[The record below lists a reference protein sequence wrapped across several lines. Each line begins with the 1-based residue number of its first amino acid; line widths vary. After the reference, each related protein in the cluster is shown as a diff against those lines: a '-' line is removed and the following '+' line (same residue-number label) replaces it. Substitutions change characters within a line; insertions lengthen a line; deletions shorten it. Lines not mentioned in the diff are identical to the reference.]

1 MAFVTL
7 QEARQS
13 AEQALA
19 THPMTVDE
27 QLRGYGNR
35 PRAQFDIFLSH
46 STMDKVLIL
55 GVVRIL
61 AIKGFTVY
69 LDSADPQLRPIVTKH
84 TAMILRL
91 RMRQSR
97 YLFYVHTSNAALSRW
112 CPWELGYFD
121 SLSNPDERVF
131 VMPLVQDHTTP
142 FLGQE
147 YLGLYRRVQVY
158 SPLTANERKEDVT
171 FVPAPG

>member
-7 QEARQS
+7 SEARQS
-13 AEQALA
+13 AAQALA

-35 PRAQFDIFLSH
+35 PRAQYDIFLSH

-61 AIKGFTVY
+61 AIKGFSVY
-69 LDSADPQLRPIVTKH
+69 LDLADPQMRPIVTKH

-91 RMRQSR
+91 RMRHSR
-97 YLFYVHTSNAALSRW
+97 YLFYVHTSNAALLEMVPMGAWLLR
-112 CPWELGYFD
+112 L
-121 SLSNPDERVF
+121 LSNQDERVF
-131 VMPLVQDHTTP
+131 VMPLVEDRTKP
-142 FLGQE
+142 FGGQE
-147 YLGLYRRVQVY
+147 YLGLYKLVQVY
-158 SPLTANERKEDVT
+158 DPLTANERKEDVT
-171 FVPAPG
+171 FI